1 MKNSLRRL
9 LTPLSYLRIT
19 RQDKH
24 TDELIIPGLVTIT
37 SVIILACFAGRVPV
51 FAEKGVIS
59 AIVNYL
65 QIVSGFYIASLAAVA
80 TFNKDSMDKTM
91 PGIPVTLPNRRRK
104 KGRPEPLSR
113 RRFLC
118 FLFGYLSFA
127 SLVLYFGGSALVL
140 LAPHIKEMI
149 PAQALPFLKWP
160 VITLYLFVTSNV
172 MITTLLGLYYMTDRI
187 HRKEATFVTP
197 MVAPPNDDDDSPEDE
212 DEDEDEDEGAK
223 SDAPSDRKG

>member
-9 LTPLSYLRIT
+9 LTPLSYLRIK

-24 TDELIIPGLVTIT
+24 TDELIIPGLIT
-37 SVIILACFAGRVPV
+37 VVSIFILACFNGRIPV

-80 TFNKDSMDKTM
+80 TFNKDSMDKAM
-91 PGIPVTLPNRRRK
+91 PGIPVILPNRRRR
-104 KGRPEPLSR
+104 KGRSEPLSR

-149 PAQALPFLKWP
+149 PAQALPLLKWP

-172 MITTLLGLYYMTDRI
+172 MVTTLLGLYYMTDRI
-187 HRKEATFVTP
+187 HRKEATFVAP
-197 MVAPPNDDDDSPEDE
+197 MVAPPNDDGDSPEDE
-212 DEDEDEDEGAK
+212 DEDDVAK
-223 SDAPSDRKG
+223 PDVPSDRKD